1 MIEEDIEMTSDE
13 ALISALEPKQL
24 GEIELEP
31 VSLMRQV
38 IASDLRR
45 SGESHFFNA
54 IVTVWVCT
62 LSAREA
68 LKAHADIAQA
78 QIDAFTWAEAQGY
91 SLLNYE
97 PILRAYKLINNELA
111 ASTRARVR
119 GGEDGQTPKNVGGQ
133 PLR

>member
-1 MIEEDIEMTSDE
+1 MTTEEDIDMSSDE
-13 ALISALEPKQL
+13 ALISALTPKQL
-24 GEIELEP
+24 GELELEP
-31 VSLMRQV
+31 FSLMRQV

-68 LKAHADIAQA
+68 LKAYADIPQA
-78 QIDAFTWAEAQGY
+78 QIDAFAWAEGQGY

-97 PILRAYKLINNELA
+97 PLLDAYKRLNEELA
-111 ASTRARVR
+111 ASTKARVR
-119 GGEDGQTPKNVGGQ
+119 GAEDRQTPKNDGGR
-133 PLR
+133 PL